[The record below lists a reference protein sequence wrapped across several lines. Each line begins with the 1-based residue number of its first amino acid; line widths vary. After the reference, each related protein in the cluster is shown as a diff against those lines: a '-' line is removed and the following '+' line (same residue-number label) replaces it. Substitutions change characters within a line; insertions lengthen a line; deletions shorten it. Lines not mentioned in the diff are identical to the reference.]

1 MKTFGRT
8 IQTIRDRIRSEQFLT
23 RHRLHQ
29 ASFSRKRKLGFMH
42 CVALILSR
50 LTLSLQTELNRY
62 FDRQGDGM
70 EVSQQAFSKARQHI
84 DPAAFRE
91 LYAITVQEVLAPG
104 VLRRYQGYRLFGIDG
119 TEIALPTSEALSEDY
134 PDLGKETL
142 RRPRAR
148 VSVLCDLLD
157 GYLLDA
163 RIATRRESER
173 LLADAH
179 LDTLSEH
186 LTAQDILMM
195 DRGYPSKALLAKLS
209 EGKARYLMRVSSS
222 FQAEIDQRTGDDIV
236 IEMWHAQQTFVVRV
250 VTITLETGEVET
262 LLTNLDTTEFDT
274 EAFGSLYAMRWGV
287 ETVINRIKNRLQLER
302 FSGKTSASIEQD
314 FYGAALLLN
323 LATMLA
329 AQAAQELAKK
339 QADKA
344 LKYRYTPNY
353 NLLVGCLKDALPDL
367 LSPMSERKRMKLYRK
382 LQRRSL
388 QKPSPVKHGRAFPR
402 GDSSHARIKQGFR
415 DAF

>member
-1 MKTFGRT
+1 MKVFERT
-8 IQTIRDRIRSEQFLT
+8 IQTVRDTIRSEEFLR
-23 RHRLHQ
+23 RHRLNQ

-42 CVALILSR
+42 CVALVLSR

-62 FDRQGDGM
+62 FDRQGDGV
-70 EVSQQAFSKARQHI
+70 EVSQQAFSKARQDI
-84 DPAAFRE
+84 DPVAFRE
-91 LYAITVQEVLAPG
+91 LYAITVREALVPG
-104 VLRRYQGYRLFGIDG
+104 VLRRHHGYRLFGIDG
-119 TEIALPTSEALSEDY
+119 TEIALPTSKELSEEY

-179 LDTLSEH
+179 LDALSEH

-209 EGKARYLMRVSSS
+209 GGKARYLMRVSCS
-222 FQAEIDQRTGDDIV
+222 FQAEIDRRTGDDIV
-236 IEMWHAQQTFVVRV
+236 IEMQHKQQSFRVRV
-250 VTITLETGEVET
+250 VTITLKTGEAET
-262 LLTNLDTTEFDT
+262 LLTNLDETEFET
-274 EAFGSLYAMRWGV
+274 EAFGALYAMRWGV
-287 ETVINRIKNRLQLER
+287 ETVIGRIKNRLQLER

-314 FYGAALLLN
+314 FYGAVLLLN

-329 AQAAQELAKK
+329 AQASQTLAKK
-339 QADKA
+339 QAGKA
-344 LKYRYTPNY
+344 LKYQYMPNY
-353 NLLVGCLKDALPDL
+353 NLLVGSLKDALPDL
-367 LSPMSERKRMKLYRK
+367 LGPMSDRKRRKLYQK

-388 QKPSPVKHGRAFPR
+388 QKPSPLKPGRAFPR
-402 GDSSHARIKQGFR
+402 GDSSHARIKQALR